1 MFKDCLEQK
10 KIGRK
15 KLIEVLYSDEHF
27 CVINKPSGS
36 VVHRTRGAEGFPVIL
51 QLLRDQLGRK
61 VFPVH
66 RLDRGT
72 SGCLVFAFDSITTSH
87 LQIALK
93 EGQKKYLALCFGHPP
108 VDGVYDRELTAENKV
123 KKEAVTK
130 FKRLKTYERYS
141 LLELDLIT
149 GRKHQIRRH
158 LSFEGHHI
166 VGDVNYGKGWLNR
179 RFREDYSFNRLFLHC
194 CLITFAHPET
204 GEQICVE
211 CGLGAELESLLK
223 KLIPVDAPF

>member
-1 MFKDCLEQK
+1 M
-10 KIGRK
+10 
-15 KLIEVLYSDEHF
+15 
-27 CVINKPSGS
+27 
-36 VVHRTRGAEGFPVIL
+36 VHRTRGAESYPAIL

-72 SGCLVFAFDSITTSH
+72 SGCLVFAFDSKTTSL

-93 EGQKKYLALCFGHPP
+93 EGQKKYLALCLGHPP
-108 VDGVYDRELTAENKV
+108 SEGIYDRELTAENKV
-123 KKEAVTK
+123 KKEALTK
-130 FKRLKTYERYS
+130 FKRLVTYEHYS
-141 LLELDLIT
+141 LLELDLVT

-179 RFREDYSFNRLFLHC
+179 KFREDYNFNRLFLHC
-194 CLITFAHPET
+194 CMISFAHPET
-204 GEQICVE
+204 GEQIRIE
-211 CGLGAELESLLK
+211 SDLGSELETLLK
-223 KLIPVDAPF
+223 SLSPKEPKLLN

>member
-1 MFKDCLEQK
+1 M
-10 KIGRK
+10 
-15 KLIEVLYSDEHF
+15 IEILYSDKHF
-27 CVINKPSGS
+27 CVINKPSGY
-36 VVHRTRGAEGFPVIL
+36 VVHRTRGAEKYPALL
-51 QLLRDQLGRK
+51 QLLRDQLGRR

-72 SGCLVFAFDSITTSH
+72 SGCLVFAFDSKTTAL
-87 LQIALK
+87 LQVALR

-108 VDGVYDRELTAENKV
+108 LDGVYDRELTAENKV

-130 FKRLKTYERYS
+130 FKRLATYERYS

-179 RFREDYSFNRLFLHC
+179 RFREEYNFNRLFLHC
-194 CLITFAHPET
+194 CFVSFAHPET
-204 GEQICVE
+204 GEPVIVG
-211 CGLGAELESLLK
+211 CGMGLELETLLESL
-223 KLIPVDAPF
+223 PPM

>member
-1 MFKDCLEQK
+1 M
-10 KIGRK
+10 
-15 KLIEVLYSDEHF
+15 IEVLYLDDHF

-36 VVHRTRGAEGFPVIL
+36 VVHRTRGAESFPIVL
-51 QLLRDQLGRK
+51 QLLRDQLGKK

-72 SGCLVFAFDSITTSH
+72 SGCLVFAFDSKTTAQ

-93 EGQKKYLALCFGHPP
+93 EGQKKYTTLCFGHPP
-108 VDGVYDRELTAENKV
+108 LEGVYDRELTAENKV
-123 KKEAVTK
+123 KKEAITK
-130 FKRLKTYERYS
+130 FKRLATFEKYS

-166 VGDVNYGKGWLNR
+166 IGDVNYGKGWLNR
-179 RFREDYSFNRLFLHC
+179 RFREDYGFNRLFLHC
-194 CLITFAHPET
+194 HMISFTHPET
-204 GEQICVE
+204 GKQIHVE
-211 CGLGAELESLLK
+211 SALSLELETLLK
-223 KLIPVDAPF
+223 SLSSIEL

>member
-1 MFKDCLEQK
+1 MIQ
-10 KIGRK
+10 
-15 KLIEVLYSDEHF
+15 VLHLDDHF

-36 VVHRTRGAEGFPVIL
+36 VVHRTRGAENYPVIL
-51 QLLRDQLGRK
+51 QLLRDQLERK

-72 SGCLVFAFDSITTSH
+72 SGCLVFAFDSKTTSI
-87 LQIALK
+87 LQTALK
-93 EGQKKYLALCFGHPP
+93 EGQKKYLSLCLGHPP
-108 VDGVYDRELTAENKV
+108 IEGVFDRELTGENKV

-130 FKRLKTYERYS
+130 FKRVTTFEKSS

-179 RFREDYSFNRLFLHC
+179 KFRKEYDFNRLFLHC
-194 CLITFAHPET
+194 CLVSFAHPQT
-204 GEQICVE
+204 GEQIHVE
-211 CGLGAELESLLK
+211 SSMSPELKDLLGKLLPLK
-223 KLIPVDAPF
+223 V

>member
-1 MFKDCLEQK
+1 MNN
-10 KIGRK
+10 
-15 KLIEVLYSDEHF
+15 LIEILHLDDHF
-27 CVINKPSGS
+27 CVINKPPGS
-36 VVHRTRGAEGFPVIL
+36 VVHRTRGAENFPVVL
-51 QLLRDQLGRK
+51 QLLRDQLGKK

-72 SGCLVFAFDSITTSH
+72 SGCLVFAFSSEMTAL
-87 LQIALK
+87 LQAALT
-93 EGQKKYLALCFGHPP
+93 EGQKKYLALCLGHPP
-108 VDGVYDRELTAENKV
+108 LEGLFDRELTAENKV

-130 FKRLKTYERYS
+130 FKRLATFENNS

-179 RFREDYSFNRLFLHC
+179 KFRQDYAFSRLFLHC
-194 CLITFAHPET
+194 CFVSFAHPET
-204 GEQICVE
+204 KKQMQIE
-211 CGLGAELESLLK
+211 SGLDLELKTLLK
-223 KLIPVDAPF
+223 SLSPLSEDDLNKRW

>member
-1 MFKDCLEQK
+1 L
-10 KIGRK
+10 RK
-15 KLIEVLYSDEHF
+15 NLIEVLHLDEHF

-36 VVHRTRGAEGFPVIL
+36 VVHRTRGAETFPVVL
-51 QLLRDQLGRK
+51 QMLRDQLGRK

-72 SGCLVFAFDSITTSH
+72 SGCLVFAFDSQTTAC
-87 LQIALK
+87 LQVALR
-93 EGQKKYLALCFGHPP
+93 EGQKRYLALCLGHPP
-108 VDGVYDRELTAENKV
+108 TQGVFDRELTAENKG
-123 KKEAVTK
+123 KKEAVTQ
-130 FKRLKTYERYS
+130 FRRLATFEHQS

-179 RFREDYSFNRLFLHC
+179 KFRQDYDFNRLFLHC
-194 CLITFAHPET
+194 CLVSFSHPKT
-204 GEQICVE
+204 GEPICVE
-211 CGLGAELESLLK
+211 CGMSLELETLLERLSAE
-223 KLIPVDAPF
+223 KL